1 MIKKYCD
8 NLQSIRFSILMALL
22 SEKKITQGNQ
32 KRSIFLF
39 VSLET
44 FGIYLDE
51 FQEFT

>member
-1 MIKKYCD
+1 MALFSETKKKYT
-8 NLQSIRFSILMALL
+8 S
-22 SEKKITQGNQ
+22 NQ
-32 KRSIFLF
+32 KRSIFSF